1 MEERIKQLAEEAG
14 FLTENGKFYAD
25 SFDAINDE
33 VENFAKL
40 IIEACM
46 EIADMALSEEHDRF
60 LPSELIAKHFGV
72 EVEYE

>member
-25 SFDAINDE
+25 SFDAINNE
-33 VENFAKL
+33 VEEFAKL
-40 IIEACM
+40 IIEKCM
-46 EIADMALSEEHDRF
+46 EIADMAFTEQYDLF
-60 LPSELIAKHFGV
+60 LPSELIAKHFGM